1 MQRVLVAN
9 RGEITR
15 RIFRTCR
22 RLGIG
27 TVAVY
32 SEADA
37 EALFVREADRA
48 VAIGGS
54 APADSYLRGDAV
66 VQAALD
72 AGADAIHPGYG
83 FLAENAAFARSV
95 SDAGLTWIGPAPE
108 AIEAMGSKTEA
119 RDRMERAGVP
129 VLPGQRLDGEAGDAL
144 VAIADSVGF
153 PLLVK
158 ASAGGGGK
166 GMRLV
171 ESAGELQGGVDG
183 ARREAAGAFGDDTVF
198 LERFA
203 PRSRHVEIQIMGDT
217 EGTVAALGERDCSVQ
232 RRHQKVIEEAPS
244 PAVDDSL
251 RNRMS
256 EAAVAAGQALGYV
269 GAGTVEFLLTESGDF
284 FFLEVNTRLQ
294 VEHPVTELVTG
305 LDLVE
310 LQLMV
315 AEGGQLPEEAIRPA
329 LKGHAVEAR
338 LYAEDAAND
347 FLPVTGT
354 LSRFHVPAGVR
365 VDTGVESGA
374 EISPFYDPMV
384 AKVVAHGSTR
394 ADAVRLLADAL
405 ARAEL
410 HGTTTNRDFLVGVLR
425 HDEFVRGEADTSFL
439 DRHDPAVLAGPLL
452 SDHEQRMAVAAA
464 ALALQAAR
472 REQATVLAPVPS
484 GWRNVPAAPHE
495 VTFAD
500 GERELVVA
508 YAFDREN
515 RLVTLKVD
523 GDEIDGAVLHDAA
536 PDHVDLEAGGHRRRF
551 GVHAE
556 PGGAVHVNCDAGQL
570 SLVEQP
576 RHPQIEDVAAAGSLA
591 SPMPGSVWK
600 VLAAAGD
607 DVEKG
612 QPLLIIEAMK
622 MEHEIV
628 APVAGPLEELR
639 VAEGDQVDAGTIL
652 AVIGEAGGDG

>member
-9 RGEITR
+9 RGEIAR

-48 VAIGGS
+48 VAIGGP
-54 APADSYLRGDAV
+54 APADSYLRADAV

-72 AGADAIHPGYG
+72 AGADAVHPGYG
-83 FLAENAAFARSV
+83 FLAENAAFARAV
-95 SDAGLTWIGPAPE
+95 SGAGLTWIGPAPE

-119 RDRMERAGVP
+119 RDRMESAGVP
-129 VLPGQRLDGEAGDAL
+129 VLPGRRLEGEEGDAL
-144 VAIADSVGF
+144 AAIADDIGY

-171 ESAGELQGGVDG
+171 ESAGELQGGVEG

-203 PRSRHVEIQIMGDT
+203 PRSRHVEIQIMGDM
-217 EGTVAALGERDCSVQ
+217 EGAVAALGERDCSVQ
-232 RRHQKVIEEAPS
+232 RRHQKVIEESPS
-244 PAVDDSL
+244 PAVDEAL
-251 RNRMS
+251 RTKMS
-256 EAAVAAGQALGYV
+256 EAAVAAGQTLGYV
-269 GAGTVEFLLTESGDF
+269 GAGTVEFLLTEDGEF
-284 FFLEVNTRLQ
+284 YFLEVNTRLQ

-310 LQLMV
+310 LQIAV
-315 AEGGQLPEEAIRPA
+315 AEGRPLPAGAIQPE
-329 LKGHAVEAR
+329 LDGHAVEAR
-338 LYAEDAAND
+338 LYAEDAAHD

-354 LSRFHVPAGVR
+354 LSRFRVPEGVR
-365 VDTGVESGA
+365 VDTGVEDGA

-384 AKVVAHGSTR
+384 AKVVAHGPTR

-405 ARAEL
+405 ARSEL

-425 HDEFVRGEADTSFL
+425 HEEFAEGKADTSFL
-439 DRHDPAVLAGPLL
+439 DRHDPAGLAGSLL
-452 SDHEQRMAVAAA
+452 DDHEQRLAVAAA

-472 REQATVLAPVPS
+472 REEATVLASAPS

-500 GERELVVA
+500 GDREVVVA
-508 YAFDREN
+508 YAFDRVN
-515 RLVTLKVD
+515 RLVTLQVD
-523 GDEIDGAVLHDAA
+523 GDEIEGAVLHDAA

-576 RHPQIEDVAAAGSLA
+576 RHPQIEDAAAAGSLA

-612 QPLLIIEAMK
+612 QPLLVIEAMK

-652 AVIGEAGGDG
+652 AVIGEVADG

>member
-1 MQRVLVAN
+1 M
-9 RGEITR
+9 
-15 RIFRTCR
+15 
-22 RLGIG
+22 
-27 TVAVY
+27 AVY

-48 VAIGGS
+48 VAIGGP
-54 APADSYLRGDAV
+54 APADSYLRADAV

-72 AGADAIHPGYG
+72 AGADAVHPGYG
-83 FLAENAAFARSV
+83 FLAENAAFARAV

-119 RDRMERAGVP
+119 RDRMEKAGVP

-144 VAIADSVGF
+144 SAVAEAIGY

-171 ESAGELQGGVDG
+171 ESAGELESGVEG

-203 PRSRHVEIQIMGDT
+203 PRSRHVEIQIIGDM

-232 RRHQKVIEEAPS
+232 RRHQKVIEESPS
-244 PAVDDSL
+244 PAVDEAL
-251 RNRMS
+251 RTQMS

-269 GAGTVEFLLTESGDF
+269 GAGTVEFLLTEQGEF

-310 LQLMV
+310 LQIAV
-315 AEGGQLPEEAIRPA
+315 AEGRPLPAEAIQP
-329 LKGHAVEAR
+329 E
-338 LYAEDAAND
+338 
-347 FLPVTGT
+347 
-354 LSRFHVPAGVR
+354 LSRPRGGGAPVRRGRGQRLPAGHR
-365 VDTGVESGA
+365 HA
-374 EISPFYDPMV
+374 EPLP
-384 AKVVAHGSTR
+384 GPGR
-394 ADAVRLLADAL
+394 ACGWTPAWRTAPRSAP
-405 ARAEL
+405 
-410 HGTTTNRDFLVGVLR
+410 TTTRWWPRWSPTAPPAPMPCACWPTRWRAPSCTAPPPTATSWSAVLR
-425 HDEFVRGEADTSFL
+425 HEEFGAGRR
-439 DRHDPAVLAGPLL
+439 RHVVPGPPRPGGAGRL
-452 SDHEQRMAVAAA
+452 
-464 ALALQAAR
+464 AAR
-472 REQATVLAPVPS
+472 RA
-484 GWRNVPAAPHE
+484 RAAPGRRRRGAGAPGRAPRGGHGAGQRAQRLAQRPGRAARGH
-495 VTFAD
+495 VRRRRPRAGGGLRCSTAQNRLTTLLVD
-500 GERELVVA
+500 GE
-508 YAFDREN
+508 
-515 RLVTLKVD
+515 
-523 GDEIDGAVLHDAA
+523 EIEGAVLHDAA

-551 GVHAE
+551 SVHAE
-556 PGGAVHVNCDAGQL
+556 PSGAIHVNCDAGQL

-607 DVEKG
+607 DVTKG

-628 APVAGPLEELR
+628 APVDGPLEEMR

>member
-1 MQRVLVAN
+1 MNRVLVAN
-9 RGEITR
+9 RGEIAR
-15 RIFRTCR
+15 RVFRTCR

-37 EALFVREADRA
+37 GARFVREADRA
-48 VAIGGS
+48 VAIGGP
-54 APADSYLRGDAV
+54 APADSYLRAGAV

-72 AGADAIHPGYG
+72 AGADAVHPGYG
-83 FLAENAAFARSV
+83 FLAENAAFARAV

-119 RDRMERAGVP
+119 RDRMEKAGVP

-144 VAIADSVGF
+144 GALADAIGY

-171 ESAGELQGGVDG
+171 EAAAELESGVEG

-203 PRSRHVEIQIMGDT
+203 PRARHVEIQIIGDM

-232 RRHQKVIEEAPS
+232 RRHQKVIEESPS
-244 PAVDDSL
+244 PAVDEPL
-251 RNRMS
+251 RKQMS
-256 EAAVAAGQALGYV
+256 EAALAAGQALGYV
-269 GAGTVEFLLTESGDF
+269 GAGTVEFLLTEQGEF

-310 LQLMV
+310 LQIAV
-315 AEGGQLPEEAIRPA
+315 AEGRPLPAAAIQPQLT
-329 LKGHAVEAR
+329 GHAIEAR
-338 LYAEDAAND
+338 LYAEDAANA

-354 LSRFHVPAGVR
+354 LSRFRIGDDVR
-365 VDTGVESGA
+365 VDTGVEDHA

-384 AKVVAHGSTR
+384 AKVVAHGATR
-394 ADAVRLLADAL
+394 EDAVRLLADAL
-405 ARAEL
+405 TRAEL

-425 HDEFVRGEADTSFL
+425 HEEFGAGRADTGFL
-439 DRHDPAVLAGPLL
+439 DRHDPAELARSLL
-452 SDHEQRMAVAAA
+452 DEHEQRLAAAAA

-472 REQATVLAPVPS
+472 RRQATVLASVPS

-500 GERELVVA
+500 GDRELVVA
-508 YAFDREN
+508 YLFDRQN
-515 RLVTLKVD
+515 RLATLLVD
-523 GDEIDGAVLHDAA
+523 GEAVQGAVLHDAA

-551 GVHAE
+551 RVHAE
-556 PGGAVHVNCDAGQL
+556 PSGAVHVNCDAGQL

-576 RHPQIEDVAAAGSLA
+576 RHPLAEEAATAGSLA
-591 SPMPGSVWK
+591 SPMPGSVWR

-607 DVEKG
+607 DVTKG

-628 APVAGPLEELR
+628 APVDGPLEELR
-639 VAEGDQVDAGTIL
+639 VAEGDQVDAGTVL
-652 AVIGEAGGDG
+652 AVIGEVADDG